1 MALFEEDAERLLR
14 EVVNEEVTPTGYL
27 IRFSVEEHQNSSK
40 ERGHSKSRYR
50 RARKDLLE
58 QEQEEWRA
66 ALAAAEAGKVELLR
80 SATDNADSQQ
90 CIRWCETHAHAAAVI
105 GEFYSLLHR
114 SSRPFDAFDYG
125 CFGSIVWLDLWQ
137 D

>member
-1 MALFEEDAERLLR
+1 MALLEEDSERLLKR
-14 EVVNEEVTPTGYL
+14 VIDEEVTPTGYL
-27 IRFSVEEHQNSSK
+27 IRFSVEEHQSSSK
-40 ERGHSKSRYR
+40 ERGHAKSRYR
-50 RARKDLLE
+50 RASKDLLQ

-66 ALAAAEAGKVELLR
+66 ALAAAEANDVEVLR
-80 SATDNADSQQ
+80 TAYDSADSQQ
-90 CIRWCETHAHAAAVI
+90 CIRWCVTHAKAAAVI

-125 CFGSIVWLDLWQ
+125 YFGSIVWLDLWQ